1 MGVLGSAPRAYQ
13 HLEDSATG
21 WHGSSLRNVHPE
33 GTPDAGH
40 PKGLNEGEAGT
51 SQLCTL

>member
-1 MGVLGSAPRAYQ
+1 MGSSRLAPRAYQ
-13 HLEDSATG
+13 GLEDSATG
-21 WHGSSLRNVHPE
+21 GHGSSLRNVHPE